1 MKFKNKRIEN
11 LRASNGPRSV
21 RVKAS
26 NPANKLAVFVS
37 IFILIGMLF
46 SPPLSAQ
53 EKELNWNSFEKA
65 IELAKEQEKPIFVDV
80 WAPWCGWC
88 KKMEK
93 GVYPELVATLNED
106 FILTR
111 LNRDDN
117 ESRKQYQQFSLT
129 PLRLAQKFN
138 VQNVPA
144 VVLLSPEGEYLFHIS
159 GFTEADKLG
168 EILDYVALDGAERH
182 LR

>member
-1 MKFKNKRIEN
+1 MRIENDRTEN

-21 RVKAS
+21 WSKGLNFFS
-26 NPANKLAVFVS
+26 KLLIFAS
-37 IFILIGMLF
+37 IFALIGILL
-46 SPPLSAQ
+46 STPLYAQ
-53 EKELNWNSFEKA
+53 EKELNWTSFEEA
-65 IELAKEQEKPIFVDV
+65 VEMAKEQGKPILVDI

-93 GVYPELVATLNED
+93 DVYPELASTLHEN

-117 ESRKQYQQFSLT
+117 ESRKQYMQFSLT

-144 VVLLSPEGEYLFHIS
+144 VVVLSPEGEYLFHIP
-159 GFTEADKLG
+159 GFMGTEKLEEVLG
-168 EILDYVALDGAERH
+168 YAIQ
-182 LR
+182 

>member
-1 MKFKNKRIEN
+1 MKKSKNIFF
-11 LRASNGPRSV
+11 LAFTLVLLGSL
-21 RVKAS
+21 
-26 NPANKLAVFVS
+26 NPGE
-37 IFILIGMLF
+37 IF
-46 SPPLSAQ
+46 AQ
-53 EKELNWNSFEKA
+53 EKELNWRSFEEA
-65 IELAKEQEKPIFVDV
+65 VELAKEQGKPILVDV

-93 GVYPELVATLNED
+93 EVYPGLVSVLDED

-117 ESRKQYQQFSLT
+117 ESRKQYRQFSLT
-129 PLRLAQKFN
+129 PLRLAQKFK
-138 VQNVPA
+138 VQKVPA

-159 GFTEADKLG
+159 GFREADKLE
-168 EILDYVALDGAERH
+168 EILNYVASERKERQ